1 VEEGGKGGSRHAVG
15 RSPRPARQRRVQ
27 AAAGDVERGRG
38 REGGGGVAGVWAGSR
53 VWGPAAGRE
62 IEK

>member
-1 VEEGGKGGSRHAVG
+1 LAI
-15 RSPRPARQRRVQ
+15 
-27 AAAGDVERGRG
+27 AGDVEQGRG
-38 REGGGGVAGVWAGSR
+38 REGGGGVAGVWVGSR